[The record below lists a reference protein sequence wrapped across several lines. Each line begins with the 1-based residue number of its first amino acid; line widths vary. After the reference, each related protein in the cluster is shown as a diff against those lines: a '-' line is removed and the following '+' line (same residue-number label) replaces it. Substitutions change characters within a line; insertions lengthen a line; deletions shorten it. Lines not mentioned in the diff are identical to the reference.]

1 MAEFK
6 YRLRDLR
13 EQKRVSG
20 AKLGE
25 ILGVGKS
32 TVSMWE
38 NGKNYPTAIM
48 LQKLATYFNVSTDY
62 LLGKTDIK
70 NELLTSISLDEFE
83 VAFHG
88 EVKDLSPEAKE
99 KVLEYARLLKFS
111 EDKNKK

>member
-1 MAEFK
+1 MSEFK

-13 EQKRVSG
+13 EKEGISG

-25 ILGVGKS
+25 ILEVGKS

-38 NGKNYPTAIM
+38 NGKNYPTASM
-48 LQKLATYFNVSTDY
+48 LQKIAKYFNVSTDY

-70 NELLTSISLDEFE
+70 NELLTSITLDEFE

-88 EVKDLSPEAKE
+88 EVKDLTPEAKE
-99 KVLEYARLLKFS
+99 KILEYARLLKLS
-111 EDKNKK
+111 KDNKK